1 MFKRYV
7 IRTKLNFKFKQN
19 SETLHEK
26 MKVLAEV
33 YMNKISVNIVP
44 CLKQPLASFQDEV
57 DDLLSEKK
65 KLFVSSL
72 VDRVLMTKKVS
83 EFLLTC
89 LKYLKY

>member
-1 MFKRYV
+1 
-7 IRTKLNFKFKQN
+7 
-19 SETLHEK
+19 

-33 YMNKISVNIVP
+33 YKHKISVNIVP

-72 VDRVLMTKKVS
+72 VDRVLTTKNVR
-83 EFLLTC
+83 ELLNLCTF
-89 LKYLKY
+89 YLSVL